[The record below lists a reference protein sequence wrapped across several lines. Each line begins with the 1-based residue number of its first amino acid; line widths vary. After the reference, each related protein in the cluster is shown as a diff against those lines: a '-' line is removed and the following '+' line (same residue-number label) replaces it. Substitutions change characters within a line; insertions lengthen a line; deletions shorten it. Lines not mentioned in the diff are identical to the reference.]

1 MPFKRKTLSELRD
14 ENRNF
19 LQAELKNVGALL
31 RFANLKVVADMD
43 AGMAHL
49 HYGYLDYIALQSNPF
64 TATGENLAG
73 WMALK
78 RVYRKPA
85 SAAKSKDVKAVGTA
99 NRVIPAGT
107 ILNRGDGYQYTV
119 ATEIKIQDSGEGHG
133 GIIAVLPNVT
143 DDVTG
148 GGANGNADAG
158 TVLTLD
164 VNIAGVEAQLTLI
177 EAATGGA
184 DIEDE
189 EAFRSRGLLSWQE
202 PPQGGSDT
210 DYKKWAL
217 EVSGVTRAWVK
228 RRLNG
233 AGTVGVYIMCDGNLN
248 DGFPVGTD
256 GISQLEDWGAVK
268 ASGDQLS
275 VADHIYPLQTDTA
288 IIFVCSPIRKTI
300 DFEIA
305 GITDADSTVVS
316 NIKNALTT
324 LFFDESNPDGT
335 GKIDLSDINKSIS
348 NVDGT
353 KGYILNSPSSNI
365 TFSIGEIPLLGEVN
379 FV

>member
-119 ATEIKIQDSGEGHG
+119 VSEIKIQDSGEGHG
-133 GIIAVLPNVT
+133 GIIAVLPDVT

-256 GISQLEDWGAVK
+256 GISQLEDWGSVK

-288 IIFVCSPIRKTI
+288 IVFVCSPIRKSI

-305 GITDADSTVVS
+305 GIKDADSTVVS
-316 NIKNALTT
+316 NIKSALTT

-353 KGYILNSPSSNI
+353 KGYILKSPSSNI
-365 TFSIGEIPLLGEVN
+365 TFSIGEIPLLGEVD

>member
-85 SAAKSKDVKAVGTA
+85 SAAKSKDVKAVGSA

-133 GIIAVLPNVT
+133 GITAVLPDVT

-164 VNIAGVEAQLTLI
+164 VNIAGVESQLTLI
-177 EAATGGA
+177 EAAIGGA

-288 IIFVCSPIRKTI
+288 IVFVCSPIRKSI

-305 GITDADSTVVS
+305 GIKDADSTVVS
-316 NIKNALTT
+316 NIKSALTT
-324 LFFDESNPDGT
+324 LFFDEANPDGT

-365 TFSIGEIPLLGEVN
+365 TFSVGEIPLLGEVD

>member
-49 HYGYLDYIALQSNPF
+49 HYGYLDYMALQSNPF
-64 TATGENLAG
+64 TATGEHLAG

-85 SAAKSKDVKAVGTA
+85 SAAKSKDVKAVGVA
-99 NRVIPAGT
+99 NRIIPAGT

-119 ATEIKIQDSGEGHG
+119 DAEIKIQVTGEGHG
-133 GIIAVLPNVT
+133 EITAVLPDVT

-164 VNIAGVEAQLTLI
+164 INIAGVESQLTLI
-177 EAATGGA
+177 EATTGGA

-233 AGTVGVYIMCDGNLN
+233 AGTVGVYIMCDENLN
-248 DGFPVGTD
+248 DGFPVGSD
-256 GISQLEDWGAVK
+256 GISQLDDWGAVK
-268 ASGDQLS
+268 ASGDQLT

-300 DFEIA
+300 NFEIA
-305 GITDADSTVVS
+305 GIKDADSTVVS
-316 NIKNALTT
+316 NIKEALKS
-324 LFFDESNPDGT
+324 LFFDESNPDGS
-335 GKIDLSDINKSIS
+335 GKVDLSDINKSIS

-365 TFSIGEIPLLGEVN
+365 TFNIGEIPVLGEVK

>member
-49 HYGYLDYIALQSNPF
+49 HYGYLDYMALQSNPF
-64 TATGENLAG
+64 TATGEHLAG

-85 SAAKSKDVKAVGTA
+85 CAAKSKDVKAVGTA
-99 NRVIPAGT
+99 NRIIPAGM

-119 ATEIKIQDSGEGHG
+119 TSEIKIQDGGEGHG
-133 GIIAVLPNVT
+133 GITAVLPDVT

-217 EVSGVTRAWVK
+217 EVPGVTRAWVK

-233 AGTVGVYIMCDGNLN
+233 AGTVGVYIMCDENLN
-248 DGFPVGTD
+248 DGFPVGSD
-256 GISQLEDWGAVK
+256 GISQLDDWGAVK
-268 ASGDQLS
+268 ASGDQLT

-300 DFEIA
+300 NFEIA
-305 GITDADSTVVS
+305 GIKDADSTVVS
-316 NIKNALTT
+316 NIKEALKS
-324 LFFDESNPDGT
+324 LFFDESNPDGS
-335 GKIDLSDINKSIS
+335 GKVDLSDINKSIS

-365 TFSIGEIPLLGEVN
+365 TFNIGEIPVLGEVK

>member
-49 HYGYLDYIALQSNPF
+49 HYGYLDYMALQSNPF
-64 TATGENLAG
+64 TATDENLAG

-85 SAAKSKDVKAVGTA
+85 SAAKSKNVGAAGTE
-99 NRVIPAGT
+99 NRIIPAGT

-119 ATEIKIQDSGEGHG
+119 DSEIKIQVGGEGYG
-133 GIIAVLPNVT
+133 AITAILPDVT
-143 DDVTG
+143 DDITG
-148 GGANGNADAG
+148 GGANGNADVG

-164 VNIAGVEAQLTLI
+164 VNIAGVESQLTLI
-177 EAATGGA
+177 DAATGGA
-184 DIEDE
+184 DIEE
-189 EAFRSRGLLSWQE
+189 EEDFRSRGLLSWQE

-256 GISQLEDWGAVK
+256 GISQLEEWGAVK
-268 ASGDQLS
+268 ASGDQLT
-275 VADHIYPLQTDTA
+275 VADHIYPLQTDVA

-300 DFEIA
+300 NFEIA
-305 GITDADSTVVS
+305 GIKDASSTTVS
-316 NIKNALTT
+316 NIKAALTS

-365 TFSIGEIPLLGEVN
+365 TFNIGEIPVLGEVE

>member
-85 SAAKSKDVKAVGTA
+85 SAAKSKDVKAVGSA

-133 GIIAVLPNVT
+133 GITAVLPDVT

-164 VNIAGVEAQLTLI
+164 VNIAGVESQLTLI
-177 EAATGGA
+177 EAAIGGA

-248 DGFPVGTD
+248 DGFPIGTD

-288 IIFVCSPIRKTI
+288 IVFVCSPKRKSI

-305 GITDADSTVVS
+305 GITNADSTVVS

-324 LFFDESNPDGT
+324 LFFDEANPDGS

>member
-1 MPFKRKTLSELRD
+1 MPFKRKTLTELRD

-85 SAAKSKDVKAVGTA
+85 SAAKSKDVKAVGSA

-119 ATEIKIQDSGEGHG
+119 DTEIKIQDSGEGHG
-133 GIIAVLPNVT
+133 GITAVLPDVT

-164 VNIAGVEAQLTLI
+164 VNIAGVESQLTLI
-177 EAATGGA
+177 EAAIGGA

-256 GISQLEDWGAVK
+256 GISQLEDWGSVK

-288 IIFVCSPIRKTI
+288 IVFVCSPIRKSI

-305 GITDADSTVVS
+305 GIKDADSTVVS
-316 NIKNALTT
+316 NIKSALTT

-353 KGYILNSPSSNI
+353 KGYILKSPSSNI
-365 TFSIGEIPLLGEVN
+365 TFSIGEIPLLGEVD

>member
-1 MPFKRKTLSELRD
+1 MPFKRKTLTELRD

-49 HYGYLDYIALQSNPF
+49 HYGYLDYMALQSNPF
-64 TATGENLAG
+64 TATGEYLAG

-85 SAAKSKDVKAVGTA
+85 SAAKSKDVKAVGAA
-99 NRVIPAGT
+99 NRIIPVGT

-133 GIIAVLPNVT
+133 GITAVLPDVT

-164 VNIAGVEAQLTLI
+164 VNIAGVEAQVTLI

-189 EAFRSRGLLSWQE
+189 EVFRSRGLLSWQE

-256 GISQLEDWGAVK
+256 GISQLEEWGAVK

-300 DFEIA
+300 NFEIA
-305 GITDADSTVVS
+305 GIKDADSTVVS
-316 NIKNALTT
+316 SIKEALTS
-324 LFFDESNPDGT
+324 LFFEESNTDGS

-353 KGYILNSPSSNI
+353 KGYILNIPSSNI
-365 TFSIGEIPLLGEVN
+365 TFKIGEIPILGEVK

>member
-19 LQAELKNVGALL
+19 LQAELQNVGALL

-85 SAAKSKDVKAVGTA
+85 NAAKSKDVKAVGTE
-99 NRVIPAGT
+99 NRIIPAGT

-119 ATEIKIQDSGEGHG
+119 DAEIKIQITGEGHG
-133 GIIAVLPNVT
+133 GITAVLPDVT

-148 GGANGNADAG
+148 GGANGNAEAG
-158 TVLTLD
+158 TLLTLD
-164 VNIAGVEAQLTLI
+164 VNIAGVESQLTLI

-189 EAFRSRGLLSWQE
+189 EAFRSRGLLTWQE

-210 DYKKWAL
+210 DYKIWAL

-248 DGFPVGTD
+248 DGFPIGTD
-256 GISQLEDWGAVK
+256 GISQLENWGAVK

-288 IIFVCSPIRKTI
+288 IIFVCSPTRKII

-324 LFFDESNPDGT
+324 LFFDEANPDGT

>member
-1 MPFKRKTLSELRD
+1 M
-14 ENRNF
+14 
-19 LQAELKNVGALL
+19 
-31 RFANLKVVADMD
+31 
-43 AGMAHL
+43 
-49 HYGYLDYIALQSNPF
+49 
-64 TATGENLAG
+64 
-73 WMALK
+73 
-78 RVYRKPA
+78 
-85 SAAKSKDVKAVGTA
+85 
-99 NRVIPAGT
+99 
-107 ILNRGDGYQYTV
+107 
-119 ATEIKIQDSGEGHG
+119 
-133 GIIAVLPNVT
+133 
-143 DDVTG
+143 
-148 GGANGNADAG
+148 
-158 TVLTLD
+158 LTLD
-164 VNIAGVEAQLTLI
+164 VNIAGVESQLTLI

-288 IIFVCSPIRKTI
+288 IVFVCSPIRKSI

-305 GITDADSTVVS
+305 GIKDANSTVVS
-316 NIKNALTT
+316 NIESALTT
-324 LFFDESNPDGT
+324 LFFDEANPDGT

-365 TFSIGEIPLLGEVN
+365 TFSVGEIPLLGEVD

>member
-85 SAAKSKDVKAVGTA
+85 SAAKSKDVKAVGSA

-119 ATEIKIQDSGEGHG
+119 DTEIKIQDSGEGHG
-133 GIIAVLPNVT
+133 GITAVLPDVT

-164 VNIAGVEAQLTLI
+164 VNIAGVESQLTLI
-177 EAATGGA
+177 EAAIGGA

-256 GISQLEDWGAVK
+256 GISKLEDWGAVK

-288 IIFVCSPIRKTI
+288 IVFVCSPIRKTI

-305 GITDADSTVVS
+305 GIKDADSTVVS
-316 NIKNALTT
+316 NIKNAITT

-365 TFSIGEIPLLGEVN
+365 TFSIGEIPLLGEVD

>member
-49 HYGYLDYIALQSNPF
+49 HYGYLDYMALQSNPF
-64 TATGENLAG
+64 TATGEYLAG

-85 SAAKSKDVKAVGTA
+85 SAAKSKNVKAVGTA
-99 NRVIPAGT
+99 NRIIPAGT

-133 GIIAVLPNVT
+133 GITAVLPDVT

-158 TVLTLD
+158 TLLTLD

-210 DYKKWAL
+210 DYKKLAL

-256 GISQLEDWGAVK
+256 GISQLEEWGAVK

-275 VADHIYPLQTDTA
+275 VADHIYPFQTDVA

-300 DFEIA
+300 NFEIA
-305 GITDADSTVVS
+305 GIKDADSNTVS
-316 NIKNALTT
+316 NIKAALTS

-365 TFSIGEIPLLGEVN
+365 TFNIGEIPVLGEVE

>member
-49 HYGYLDYIALQSNPF
+49 HYGYLDYMALQSNPF
-64 TATGENLAG
+64 TATDESLAG

-99 NRVIPAGT
+99 NRIIPAGT

-119 ATEIKIQDSGEGHG
+119 DAEIKIQDSGEGHG
-133 GIIAVLPNVT
+133 GITAVLPDVT

-217 EVSGVTRAWVK
+217 EVPGVTRAWVK

-233 AGTVGVYIMCDGNLN
+233 AGTVGVYIMCDENLN
-248 DGFPVGTD
+248 DGFPVGSD
-256 GISQLEDWGAVK
+256 GISQLDDWGAVK
-268 ASGDQLS
+268 ASGDQLT

-288 IIFVCSPIRKTI
+288 IIFICSPIRKTI
-300 DFEIA
+300 NFEIA
-305 GITDADSTVVS
+305 GIKDADSTVVS
-316 NIKNALTT
+316 NIKEALKS
-324 LFFDESNPDGT
+324 LFFDESNPDGS
-335 GKIDLSDINKSIS
+335 GKVDLSDINKSIS

-365 TFSIGEIPLLGEVN
+365 TFNIGEIPVLGEVK

>member
-1 MPFKRKTLSELRD
+1 MPFKRKTLTELRD

-49 HYGYLDYIALQSNPF
+49 HYGYLDYMALQSNPF
-64 TATGENLAG
+64 TATGEYLAG

-85 SAAKSKDVKAVGTA
+85 SAAKSKNVKAVGTA
-99 NRVIPAGT
+99 NRIIPAGT

-133 GIIAVLPNVT
+133 GITAVLPDVT

-164 VNIAGVEAQLTLI
+164 INIAGVEAQLTLI
-177 EAATGGA
+177 EEATGGA

-256 GISQLEDWGAVK
+256 GISQLEEWGAVK

-300 DFEIA
+300 NFEIA
-305 GITDADSTVVS
+305 GIKDADSTVVS
-316 NIKNALTT
+316 SIKEALTS
-324 LFFDESNPDGT
+324 LFFDESNPDGS

-353 KGYILNSPSSNI
+353 KGYILNIPSSNI
-365 TFSIGEIPLLGEVN
+365 TFKIGEIPVLGEVK

>member
-85 SAAKSKDVKAVGTA
+85 SAAKSKDVKAVGSA

-133 GIIAVLPNVT
+133 GITAVLPDVT

-164 VNIAGVEAQLTLI
+164 VNIAGVESQLTLI
-177 EAATGGA
+177 EAAIGGA

-248 DGFPVGTD
+248 DGFPIGTD

-288 IIFVCSPIRKTI
+288 IVFVCSPIRKSI

-305 GITDADSTVVS
+305 GIKDADSTVVS
-316 NIKNALTT
+316 NIKSALTT
-324 LFFDESNPDGT
+324 LFFDEATPDGT

-365 TFSIGEIPLLGEVN
+365 TFNVGEIPLLGEVD

>member
-1 MPFKRKTLSELRD
+1 MPFKRKTLTELRD

-49 HYGYLDYIALQSNPF
+49 HYGYLDYMALQSNPF

-119 ATEIKIQDSGEGHG
+119 VSEIKIQDSGEGHG
-133 GIIAVLPNVT
+133 GITAVLPDVT

-177 EAATGGA
+177 EAATGGS

-256 GISQLEDWGAVK
+256 GVSQLEEWGAVK

-288 IIFVCSPIRKTI
+288 IVFVCSPIRKTI
-300 DFEIA
+300 GFEIA
-305 GITDADSTVVS
+305 GIKDADSTVFS
-316 NIKNALTT
+316 NIKNAITT

-365 TFSIGEIPLLGEVN
+365 TFSIGEIPMLGEVN

>member
-1 MPFKRKTLSELRD
+1 MPFKRKTLSELRE

-19 LQAELKNVGALL
+19 LQAELENVGSLL

-49 HYGYLDYIALQSNPF
+49 HYGYLDYMALQSNPF
-64 TATGENLAG
+64 TATDESLAG

-85 SAAKSKDVKAVGTA
+85 SAAKSKDVKAVGAA
-99 NRVIPAGT
+99 NRIIPVGT

-119 ATEIKIQDSGEGHG
+119 DAEIKVQDSGEGHG
-133 GIIAVLPNVT
+133 GITAVLPNVT

-158 TVLTLD
+158 TILTLD
-164 VNIAGVEAQLTLI
+164 VNIAGVESQLTLI

-256 GISQLEDWGAVK
+256 GISQLENWGAVK

-288 IIFVCSPIRKTI
+288 IIFVCSPIRKII

-305 GITDADSTVVS
+305 GITDADNTVVS
-316 NIKNALTT
+316 NIKSALTT
-324 LFFDESNPDGT
+324 LFFDEANPDGT

-365 TFSIGEIPLLGEVN
+365 TFSVGEIPLLGEVD

>member
-31 RFANLKVVADMD
+31 RFSNLKVVADMD

-49 HYGYLDYIALQSNPF
+49 HYGYLDYMALQSNPF
-64 TATGENLAG
+64 TATDESLAG

-99 NRVIPAGT
+99 NRIIPSGT

-119 ATEIKIQDSGEGHG
+119 SSEIKIQDSGEGHG
-133 GIIAVLPNVT
+133 EITAVLPDVT

-202 PPQGGSDT
+202 SLQGGSDT

-256 GISQLEDWGAVK
+256 GISQLEEWGAVK

-300 DFEIA
+300 NFEIA
-305 GITDADSTVVS
+305 GIKDADSTVVS
-316 NIKNALTT
+316 SIKEALTS
-324 LFFDESNPDGT
+324 LFFDESNPDGS
-335 GKIDLSDINKSIS
+335 GKIDLSDINKRIS

-353 KGYILNSPSSNI
+353 KGYILNIPSSNI
-365 TFSIGEIPLLGEVN
+365 TFKIGEIPILGEVK

>member
-49 HYGYLDYIALQSNPF
+49 HYGYLDYMALQSNPF
-64 TATGENLAG
+64 TATGEYLAG

-85 SAAKSKDVKAVGTA
+85 SAAKSKNVKAVGTA
-99 NRVIPAGT
+99 NRIIPAGT

-119 ATEIKIQDSGEGHG
+119 ATEIKIQDSGEGYG
-133 GIIAVLPNVT
+133 GITAVLPDVT

-164 VNIAGVEAQLTLI
+164 INIAGVEAQLTLI
-177 EAATGGA
+177 EEATGGA

-256 GISQLEDWGAVK
+256 GISQFEVWGAVK
-268 ASGDQLS
+268 ASGDQLT
-275 VADHIYPLQTDTA
+275 VADHIYPLQTDVA

-300 DFEIA
+300 NFEIA
-305 GITDADSTVVS
+305 GIKDADSNTVS
-316 NIKNALTT
+316 NIKAALTS

-365 TFSIGEIPLLGEVN
+365 TFNIGEIPVLGEVE

>member
-31 RFANLKVVADMD
+31 RFSNLKVVADMD

-49 HYGYLDYIALQSNPF
+49 HYGYLDYMALQSNPF
-64 TATGENLAG
+64 TATDESLAG

-99 NRVIPAGT
+99 NRIIPSGT

-119 ATEIKIQDSGEGHG
+119 SSEIKIQDSGEGHG
-133 GIIAVLPNVT
+133 EITAVLPDVT

-189 EAFRSRGLLSWQE
+189 EAFRSCGLLSWQE
-202 PPQGGSDT
+202 SPQGGSDT

-217 EVSGVTRAWVK
+217 EVSVVTRAWVK

-256 GISQLEDWGAVK
+256 GISQLEEWGAVK

-300 DFEIA
+300 NFEIA
-305 GITDADSTVVS
+305 GIKDADSTVVS
-316 NIKNALTT
+316 SIKEALTS
-324 LFFDESNPDGT
+324 LFFDESNPDGS
-335 GKIDLSDINKSIS
+335 GKIDLSDINKRIS

-353 KGYILNSPSSNI
+353 KGYILNIPSSNI
-365 TFSIGEIPLLGEVN
+365 TFKIGEIPILGEVK

>member
-49 HYGYLDYIALQSNPF
+49 HYGYLDYMALQSNPF
-64 TATGENLAG
+64 TATGEYLAG

-85 SAAKSKDVKAVGTA
+85 SAAKSNNVKAVGTA
-99 NRVIPAGT
+99 NRIIPAGT

-133 GIIAVLPNVT
+133 GITAVLPDVT

-164 VNIAGVEAQLTLI
+164 INIAGVEAQLTLI

-256 GISQLEDWGAVK
+256 GISQIEEWGAVK

-300 DFEIA
+300 NFEIA
-305 GITDADSTVVS
+305 GIKDADSTVVS
-316 NIKNALTT
+316 SIKEALTS
-324 LFFDESNPDGT
+324 LFFDESNPDGS

-353 KGYILNSPSSNI
+353 KGYILNIPSSNI
-365 TFSIGEIPLLGEVN
+365 TFKIGEIPILGEVK

>member
-85 SAAKSKDVKAVGTA
+85 SAAKSKDVKAVGSA

-133 GIIAVLPNVT
+133 GITAVLPDVT

-164 VNIAGVEAQLTLI
+164 VNIAGVESQLTLI
-177 EAATGGA
+177 EAAIGGA

-248 DGFPVGTD
+248 DGFPIGTD

-275 VADHIYPLQTDTA
+275 VADHLYPLQTDTA
-288 IIFVCSPIRKTI
+288 IVFVCSPIRKSI

-305 GITDADSTVVS
+305 GIKDADSTVVS
-316 NIKNALTT
+316 NIKSALTT
-324 LFFDESNPDGT
+324 LFFDEATLDGT

-365 TFSIGEIPLLGEVN
+365 TFSVGEIPLLGEVD

>member
-49 HYGYLDYIALQSNPF
+49 HYGYLDYMALQSNPF
-64 TATGENLAG
+64 TATGEHLAG

-85 SAAKSKDVKAVGTA
+85 SAAKSKDVKAVGAA
-99 NRVIPAGT
+99 NCIIPAGT

-119 ATEIKIQDSGEGHG
+119 DAEIKIQVTGEGHG
-133 GIIAVLPNVT
+133 EITAVLPDVT

-164 VNIAGVEAQLTLI
+164 INIAGVESQLTLI
-177 EAATGGA
+177 EATTGGA

-233 AGTVGVYIMCDGNLN
+233 AGTVGVYIMCDENLN
-248 DGFPVGTD
+248 DGFPVGSD
-256 GISQLEDWGAVK
+256 GISQLDDWGAVK
-268 ASGDQLS
+268 ASGDQLT

-300 DFEIA
+300 NFEIA
-305 GITDADSTVVS
+305 GIKDADSTVVS
-316 NIKNALTT
+316 NIKEALKS
-324 LFFDESNPDGT
+324 LFFDESNPDGS
-335 GKIDLSDINKSIS
+335 GKVDLSDINKSIS

-365 TFSIGEIPLLGEVN
+365 TFNIGEIPVLGEVK

>member
-85 SAAKSKDVKAVGTA
+85 SAAKSIDVKAVGSA
-99 NRVIPAGT
+99 NRIIPAGT

-133 GIIAVLPNVT
+133 GIIAVLPDVT

-233 AGTVGVYIMCDGNLN
+233 AGTVGVYIMCGGNLN

-288 IIFVCSPIRKTI
+288 IVFVCSPIRKTI

-305 GITDADSTVVS
+305 GIKDADSTVVS
-316 NIKNALTT
+316 NIKNAITT

-365 TFSIGEIPLLGEVN
+365 TFSIGEIPLLGEVD

>member
-49 HYGYLDYIALQSNPF
+49 HYGYLDYMALQSNPF
-64 TATGENLAG
+64 TATGEHLAG

-85 SAAKSKDVKAVGTA
+85 SAAKSKDVKAVGAA
-99 NRVIPAGT
+99 NCIIPTGT

-119 ATEIKIQDSGEGHG
+119 DAEIKIQVTGEGHG
-133 GIIAVLPNVT
+133 EITAVLPDVT

-164 VNIAGVEAQLTLI
+164 INIAGVESQLTLI
-177 EAATGGA
+177 EATTGGA

-233 AGTVGVYIMCDGNLN
+233 AGTVGVYIMCDENLN
-248 DGFPVGTD
+248 DGFPVGSD
-256 GISQLEDWGAVK
+256 GISQLDDWGAVK
-268 ASGDQLS
+268 ASGDQLT

-300 DFEIA
+300 NFEIA
-305 GITDADSTVVS
+305 GIKDADSTVVS
-316 NIKNALTT
+316 NIKEALKS
-324 LFFDESNPDGT
+324 LFFDESNPDGS
-335 GKIDLSDINKSIS
+335 GKVDLSDINKSIS

-365 TFSIGEIPLLGEVN
+365 TFNIGEIPVLGEVK